1 MSWVEPT
8 STQWWTQTEICM
20 LPLPLPFSLATFN
33 QQWSYA
39 DAMEYLAHTASLLFT
54 LSSSPF
60 THHLPHM
67 VISFS
72 PFLLI
77 LTLPGFKGQEERLG
91 KWAGSKYLADT
102 GQGFSKLTQFF
113 CRNLPESLRDPG
125 RALCAYSSVM
135 WKSPHLWLLRLLSSF
150 ISPLAFIA

>member
-1 MSWVEPT
+1 MDPNRDLYVAPAPSFFT
-8 STQWWTQTEICM
+8 SHILSIMKLCRCHGV
-20 LPLPLPFSLATFN
+20 LS
-33 QQWSYA
+33 SYS
-39 DAMEYLAHTASLLFT
+39 SLLFT